1 MLLVIFPDSFKVPL
15 CECSGNR
22 CTLPYH
28 ADIIELSYLIITEFL
43 SVLSLLA
50 YPSKKIK
57 RIIPYITLVKIQG
70 SIYRR
75 MWDSIVTAL
84 NVAAGYNPNA
94 KKNRGEKPITGLT
107 AHIFRHNF
115 CTELCYQIPAIST
128 KMIARLLGDDERMVL
143 DVYSHILAEKENVAE
158 TLNKAFSKS

>member
-1 MLLVIFPDSFKVPL
+1 MLGRLFSVP
-15 CECSGNR
+15 CSGGFFSHSA
-22 CTLPYH
+22 TSTFFS
-28 ADIIELSYLIITEFL
+28 A
-43 SVLSLLA
+43 
-50 YPSKKIK
+50 
-57 RIIPYITLVKIQG
+57 
-70 SIYRR
+70 
-75 MWDSIVTAL
+75 

-128 KMIARLLGDDERMVL
+128 KMIAKLLGDDERMVL
-143 DVYSHILAEKENVAE
+143 DVYSHILAERENVAE